1 MKLNLDRTLSFND
14 LLSWRLYW
22 LAWRVLLEVAEQ
34 LHRVST
40 VAEADQMAENIRGNY
55 NRVLQKTGIG
65 YDTDMS
71 QYDVEK
77 QIQEH
82 PKFIEYRDWYN
93 EAKEELLKI
102 HQRICGNQIANF
114 SARL

>member
-1 MKLNLDRTLSFND
+1 
-14 LLSWRLYW
+14 
-22 LAWRVLLEVAEQ
+22 
-34 LHRVST
+34 
-40 VAEADQMAENIRGNY
+40 MAATMENIRGNY
-55 NRVLQKTGIG
+55 NRVLHETGIM

-82 PKFIEYRDWYN
+82 PKFIEYRDRYN
-93 EAKEELLKI
+93 KAKEELIKI
-102 HQRICGNQIANF
+102 HQRICDNQIANF